1 MGCNREV
8 RNLRRPGATLISQIQ
23 ARDQQALEALYDQLA
38 PLVHALILRTLGD
51 KAEAE
56 EVLGETFWQVWR
68 DAETYD
74 PSRGTLEGWVITI
87 ARSRALDRLRIR
99 KRQEATQR
107 ASSGQESPA
116 VPTRQPSMP
125 ETIALQ
131 GERARAISAALQ
143 SLSEE
148 QRLPIEL
155 AYYEGLSGAEIAH
168 RLAQPHGTIKSR
180 IRLGLLRLRNVLE
193 PYLGDNA

>member
-1 MGCNREV
+1 MHSKGSALV
-8 RNLRRPGATLISQIQ
+8 RQIQ

-38 PLVHALILRTLGD
+38 PLVNALILRILGD

-68 DAETYD
+68 DAATYD

-87 ARSRALDRLRIR
+87 ARSRALDRLRMR
-99 KRQEATQR
+99 KRQEAGGTPL
-107 ASSGQESPA
+107 GQESQA
-116 VPTRQPSMP
+116 VPTRPSPMP
-125 ETIALQ
+125 ETVALQ
-131 GERARAISAALQ
+131 GERARAVSAALQ

-155 AYYEGLSGAEIAH
+155 AYYEGLSQAEIAH

-180 IRLGLLRLRNVLE
+180 IRLGLLRLRKVLE